1 MIISNSLSSYTKYL
15 FYCFS
20 KERIGSYFRN
30 STNLREI
37 PDFFRSNFLLIYP
50 STMEG
55 NIKNKDDVTIEDE
68 KQFTDL
74 LFGDLE
80 EIPLSVI
87 YL

>member
-1 MIISNSLSSYTKYL
+1 
-15 FYCFS
+15 
-20 KERIGSYFRN
+20 
-30 STNLREI
+30 
-37 PDFFRSNFLLIYP
+37 
-50 STMEG
+50 MEG